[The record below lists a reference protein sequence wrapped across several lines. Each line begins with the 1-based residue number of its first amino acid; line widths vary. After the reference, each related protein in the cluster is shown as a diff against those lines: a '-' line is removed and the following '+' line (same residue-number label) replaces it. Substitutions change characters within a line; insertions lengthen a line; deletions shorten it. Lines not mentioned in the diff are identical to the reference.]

1 MNTAPPPLPDLI
13 LSLEQATLMAKQLPS
28 TTNSTH
34 LLQIYSSLHQ
44 AHHHLSSFLS
54 QNHQLP
60 SFPLQRPP
68 QENSLSSATGAYENG
83 DEHMQVGDDDEEN
96 SSKVLS
102 IEKVEEMMRD
112 CFIKNKRPKR
122 PLSPS
127 AVAVAEERRLHDDG
141 CGVGIMGFDPRETK
155 LRALDLIYQ
164 FHG

>member
-1 MNTAPPPLPDLI
+1 
-13 LSLEQATLMAKQLPS
+13 
-28 TTNSTH
+28 
-34 LLQIYSSLHQ
+34 
-44 AHHHLSSFLS
+44 
-54 QNHQLP
+54 
-60 SFPLQRPP
+60 
-68 QENSLSSATGAYENG
+68 
-83 DEHMQVGDDDEEN
+83 MQVGDDDEEN
-96 SSKVLS
+96 SSKVVS

-141 CGVGIMGFDPRETK
+141 SGGGIMGFDPRETK